1 MESPAFYLSRALE
14 PPMTVLEHVV
24 ADARV
29 QEHAERTLRE
39 SGCLLGTEAAGGFG
53 RKEVTQ
59 ASERLRRLLC
69 SKQRRVT

>member
-1 MESPAFYLSRALE
+1 MESPAFYLSRALD

-39 SGCLLGTEAAGGFG
+39 SGCFLGTEAAGGVG
-53 RKEVTQ
+53 RKEATQ
-59 ASERLRRLLC
+59 ASEGLRRLLC